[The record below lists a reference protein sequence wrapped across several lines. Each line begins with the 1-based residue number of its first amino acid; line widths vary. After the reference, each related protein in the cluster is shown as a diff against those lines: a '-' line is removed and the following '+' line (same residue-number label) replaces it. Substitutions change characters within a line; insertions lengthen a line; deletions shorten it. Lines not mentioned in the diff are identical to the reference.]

1 MGVKA
6 TGSRKNP
13 AICGGVADTLLQR
26 FETQWETRLANI
38 DVETAGTLFEV
49 LFPEYFSIPPG
60 ESPQAVGRRM
70 FPERKPDPQRLGRLT
85 AAERQRLEQESND
98 DPH

>member
-13 AICGGVADTLLQR
+13 SLGPGVVDTLTQR
-26 FETQWETRLANI
+26 FESEWQGRLANI

-85 AAERQRLEQESND
+85 AAERQRLEQSNGD
-98 DPH
+98 HHN